1 VRHLYHTRVEVQR
14 LSLQMKNNVPQQV
27 WEKIDDI
34 VDPYLQVPGEMM
46 CRIDLVYQRPGKDL
60 PLPITAGRAP
70 DRVGVLY
77 FDPTDQI
84 RAGDRILCIDGPI
97 AGTFDIR
104 VMPDPAAGYS
114 AAHHMEV
121 QIIESVQSMQ
131 PNLLTKVES

>member
-1 VRHLYHTRVEVQR
+1 VRHLYHTRAELQR

-77 FDPTDQI
+77 FDPTD
-84 RAGDRILCIDGPI
+84 
-97 AGTFDIR
+97 
-104 VMPDPAAGYS
+104 PAAGYS

-131 PNLLTKVES
+131 PNLLTKVET